1 MILQKNLIIED
12 FPAQNLATSLSKLTE
27 LHSLTLDFRKTYL
40 NIFGINTI
48 FENISLLSELENL
61 SIYL

>member
-12 FPAQNLATSLSKLTE
+12 FPAQNLATSLSKHTE
-27 LHSLTLDFRKTYL
+27 LHYLTLDFRKTYL

>member
-27 LHSLTLDFRKTYL
+27 LHYLTLDFRKTYL